1 VPFVVADDGYLPS
14 MLARTDGNGT
24 PRNAV
29 IISAIVYSVFVLI
42 PFGSL
47 VVADVLLYSLALSL
61 ELASLV
67 RLRRREPE
75 LRGAFRIPL
84 GVNGVTVLAAMP
96 VLVLL
101 LVIVLS
107 FSDGEFGVPALIGTV
122 VAIALGP
129 IVFAVAVRKKSQ
141 RPTTSAASAGG

>member
-1 VPFVVADDGYLPS
+1 
-14 MLARTDGNGT
+14 
-24 PRNAV
+24 
-29 IISAIVYSVFVLI
+29 
-42 PFGSL
+42 
-47 VVADVLLYSLALSL
+47 
-61 ELASLV
+61 
-67 RLRRREPE
+67 
-75 LRGAFRIPL
+75 
-84 GVNGVTVLAAMP
+84 MP

-141 RPTTSAASAGG
+141 RPATSAASVEG